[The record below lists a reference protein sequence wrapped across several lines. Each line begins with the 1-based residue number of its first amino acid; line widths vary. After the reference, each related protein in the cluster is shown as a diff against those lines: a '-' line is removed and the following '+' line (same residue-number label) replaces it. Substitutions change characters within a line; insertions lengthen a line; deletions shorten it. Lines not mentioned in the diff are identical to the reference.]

1 MKKSIFIVML
11 FSVLVL
17 DGCVTVPP
25 MYPGVSSSGTQVLK
39 TRQALA
45 EQQAPAGMTEREALE
60 WTREARQLENDRA
73 RNELYRQ
80 QQAQRSLDSY
90 RRDRAYRQAEQN
102 RAEAEKLRQQQRNL
116 QTISQGVQ
124 NLARQWQANRPSQPV
139 ARGSRHK

>member
-1 MKKSIFIVML
+1 MKKCLVL
-11 FSVLVL
+11 LSVLAL
-17 DGCVTVPP
+17 GGCVTIPP
-25 MYPGVSSSGTQVLK
+25 MYPGVSLTETNILA
-39 TRQALA
+39 TRQNLA
-45 EQQAPAGMTEREALE
+45 NQPAPAGMTEREALE
-60 WTREARQLENDRA
+60 WAREAHLLENDRA

-80 QQAQRSLDSY
+80 QQAQRSVDNY